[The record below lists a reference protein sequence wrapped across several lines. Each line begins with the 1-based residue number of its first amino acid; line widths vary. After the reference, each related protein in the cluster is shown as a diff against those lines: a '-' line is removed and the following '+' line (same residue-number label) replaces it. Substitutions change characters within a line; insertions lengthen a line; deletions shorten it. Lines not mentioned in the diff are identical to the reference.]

1 MPGRRPSRSE
11 DISGP
16 PQVRSRADAPG
27 EPFLR
32 FLWQAGGRGTDW
44 GQRQECR
51 ACICRDELRAAV
63 FDFDRT
69 LGCIINAGRPASVLI
84 GRFQTDRNLMTTQH
98 PQPAPRTVLI
108 TGTSSGIGLATA
120 IAAARAGWT
129 TIATMRDLSRSNAL
143 QSAAAEAG
151 VGLDI
156 RTLDVTDESA
166 IGREI
171 AYATDR
177 YGRLDAVVN
186 NAGSATLG
194 TLETLS
200 MDDFRSAME
209 VNYFGMV
216 ALTRAAMPHLRASG
230 GRLVTISSVGGAVGQ
245 PFNEAYC
252 AAKFAV
258 EGFLESLQPVAKT
271 VGVGVHII
279 EPGAVSSEFVAN
291 AGIDPAAMI
300 ASAGAYTPALSAYIS
315 RTSAQFSGRSAQS
328 PDDVAQTVLSSLQ
341 DSNPAFRIQT
351 SEWAREFVAV
361 KLSDLDGS
369 RLTSMTAGWVGL

>member
-1 MPGRRPSRSE
+1 MSS
-11 DISGP
+11 
-16 PQVRSRADAPG
+16 
-27 EPFLR
+27 
-32 FLWQAGGRGTDW
+32 
-44 GQRQECR
+44 
-51 ACICRDELRAAV
+51 
-63 FDFDRT
+63 
-69 LGCIINAGRPASVLI
+69 
-84 GRFQTDRNLMTTQH
+84 QH
-98 PQPAPRTVLI
+98 PESSSRTVLI

-129 TIATMRDLSRSNAL
+129 TIATMRNLTRADSLR
-143 QSAAAEAG
+143 AAAANAG
-151 VGLDI
+151 VQLDV
-156 RTLDVTDESA
+156 RELDVTDGRA
-166 IGREI
+166 IDREV
-171 AYATDR
+171 AYCMER

-194 TLETLS
+194 TLETLTV
-200 MDDFRSAME
+200 DDFRSAME
-209 VNYFGMV
+209 VNFFGVV

-230 GRLVTISSVGGAVGQ
+230 GRLITVSSVGGVVGQ

-300 ASAGAYTPALSAYIS
+300 AGAGAYTPALSAYLN
-315 RTSAQFSGRSAQS
+315 RTTQQFSSSSAQT
-328 PDDVAQTVLSSLQ
+328 PDDVAQTVLSGLQ
-341 DSNPAFRIQT
+341 DSDSAFRIQT
-351 SEWAREFVAV
+351 SDWARDFVGT

-369 RLTSMTAGWVGL
+369 RVTSMTGSWVGL

>member
-1 MPGRRPSRSE
+1 
-11 DISGP
+11 
-16 PQVRSRADAPG
+16 
-27 EPFLR
+27 
-32 FLWQAGGRGTDW
+32 
-44 GQRQECR
+44 
-51 ACICRDELRAAV
+51 
-63 FDFDRT
+63 
-69 LGCIINAGRPASVLI
+69 
-84 GRFQTDRNLMTTQH
+84 MTTQH

>member
-1 MPGRRPSRSE
+1 M
-11 DISGP
+11 
-16 PQVRSRADAPG
+16 
-27 EPFLR
+27 
-32 FLWQAGGRGTDW
+32 
-44 GQRQECR
+44 
-51 ACICRDELRAAV
+51 AA
-63 FDFDRT
+63 
-69 LGCIINAGRPASVLI
+69 
-84 GRFQTDRNLMTTQH
+84 QH
-98 PQPAPRTVLI
+98 PGSSSRTVLI

-129 TIATMRDLSRSNAL
+129 TIATMRNLTRADAL
-143 QSAAAEAG
+143 RSAAAEEG
-151 VGLDI
+151 VQLDV
-156 RTLDVTDESA
+156 RELDVTDGPA
-166 IGREI
+166 IDREV
-171 AYATDR
+171 AYCMDR

-194 TLETLS
+194 TLETLTV
-200 MDDFRSAME
+200 DDFRSAME
-209 VNYFGMV
+209 VNFFGVV

-230 GRLVTISSVGGAVGQ
+230 GRLVTVSSVGGAVGQ

-258 EGFLESLQPVAKT
+258 EGFLESLQPVAKS

-300 ASAGAYTPALSAYIS
+300 AGAGAYTPALSAYLN
-315 RTSAQFSGRSAQS
+315 RTTQQFSSSSAQT

-341 DSNPAFRIQT
+341 DSDPAFRIQT
-351 SEWAREFVAV
+351 SDWARDFVAT

-369 RLTSMTAGWVGL
+369 RVTSMTAGWVGL

>member
-1 MPGRRPSRSE
+1 MS
-11 DISGP
+11 
-16 PQVRSRADAPG
+16 
-27 EPFLR
+27 
-32 FLWQAGGRGTDW
+32 
-44 GQRQECR
+44 
-51 ACICRDELRAAV
+51 
-63 FDFDRT
+63 
-69 LGCIINAGRPASVLI
+69 
-84 GRFQTDRNLMTTQH
+84 TQH
-98 PQPAPRTVLI
+98 PELSPRTVLI

-129 TIATMRDLSRSNAL
+129 TIATMRNLTRADAL
-143 QSAAAEAG
+143 RSAAAEAG
-151 VGLDI
+151 VQLDV
-156 RTLDVTDESA
+156 RELDVTDGPA
-166 IGREI
+166 IDREV
-171 AYATDR
+171 AYCMER

-194 TLETLS
+194 TLETLTV
-200 MDDFRSAME
+200 DDFRSAME
-209 VNYFGMV
+209 VNFFGVV

-230 GRLVTISSVGGAVGQ
+230 GRLLTVSSVGGAVGQ

-271 VGVGVHII
+271 VGVGVHLI

-300 ASAGAYTPALSAYIS
+300 AGAGAYTPALSAYLN
-315 RTSAQFSGRSAQS
+315 RTTQQFSSSSAQT

-341 DSNPAFRIQT
+341 DSDPAFRIQT
-351 SEWAREFVAV
+351 SDWARDFVGT

-369 RLTSMTAGWVGL
+369 RVTSMTAGWVGL

>member
-1 MPGRRPSRSE
+1 M
-11 DISGP
+11 
-16 PQVRSRADAPG
+16 
-27 EPFLR
+27 
-32 FLWQAGGRGTDW
+32 
-44 GQRQECR
+44 
-51 ACICRDELRAAV
+51 AA
-63 FDFDRT
+63 
-69 LGCIINAGRPASVLI
+69 
-84 GRFQTDRNLMTTQH
+84 QH
-98 PQPAPRTVLI
+98 PGSSSRTVLI

-129 TIATMRDLSRSNAL
+129 TIATMRNLTRADAL
-143 QSAAAEAG
+143 RSAAAEEG
-151 VGLDI
+151 MQLDV
-156 RTLDVTDESA
+156 RELDVTDGPA
-166 IGREI
+166 IDREV
-171 AYATDR
+171 AYCMDR

-194 TLETLS
+194 TLETLTV
-200 MDDFRSAME
+200 DDFRSAME
-209 VNYFGMV
+209 VNFFGVV

-230 GRLVTISSVGGAVGQ
+230 GRLITVSSVGGAVGQ

-300 ASAGAYTPALSAYIS
+300 AGAGAYTPALSAYLN
-315 RTSAQFSGRSAQS
+315 RTTQQFSSSDAQT

-341 DSNPAFRIQT
+341 DSDPAFRIQT
-351 SEWAREFVAV
+351 SDWARDFVGV

-369 RLTSMTAGWVGL
+369 RVTSMTAGWVGL